1 MGNTILVWFR
11 SVFVVP
17 VGLWAMSWHRPHV
30 HGLGVGFS
38 QAIAAMGD
46 RAEHDR
52 TVGDRPSGGIV
63 LKQADRLAEMGLRPD
78 GDAPGARAVSV
89 TSSTAIPLPGSLLWS
104 DPRFLTVS

>member
-1 MGNTILVWFR
+1 MGNTILVSFR

-63 LKQADRLAEMGLRPD
+63 LKQADRLADQCFADVDRFALPSD
-78 GDAPGARAVSV
+78 LAVMAHPSHV
-89 TSSTAIPLPGSLLWS
+89 VLAV
-104 DPRFLTVS
+104 F